1 MEQRLKEY
9 LREDKAAELKDNVLT
24 IMSLLTLMILSR
36 KKTNPMTRS
45 LHPLSL
51 VLLTHFLLPHL
62 Q

>member
-9 LREDKAAELKDNVLT
+9 LREDKAAEL
-24 IMSLLTLMILSR
+24 MSLLTLMILSR

-51 VLLTHFLLPHL
+51 VLLTLFLLPHL